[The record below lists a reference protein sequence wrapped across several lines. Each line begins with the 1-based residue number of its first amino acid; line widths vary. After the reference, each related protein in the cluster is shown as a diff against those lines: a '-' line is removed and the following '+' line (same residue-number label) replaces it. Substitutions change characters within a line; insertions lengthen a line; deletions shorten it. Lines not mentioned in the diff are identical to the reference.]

1 LAPRR
6 LIIVML
12 VLLAISTALAIL
24 IPEPRQDEPP
34 EGQRGGQSADRAGE
48 AADRGPAEEPRNEDE
63 PTSAT
68 SGAGRTLE
76 RSVRAGGPVERIGTM
91 PGDRLILEVR
101 SRRPILVEVEGAG
114 LTDPAGPYDPAR
126 FDLLIRERSDRLIVR
141 EIGDRGRRIALIATG

>member
-12 VLLAISTALAIL
+12 VLLAFSTALAIL
-24 IPEPRQDEPP
+24 IPEPRQAEPP
-34 EGQRGGQSADRAGE
+34 QDQPAGQSADRPVEAPDRRPAGK
-48 AADRGPAEEPRNEDE
+48 PRNEAG
-63 PTSAT
+63 PAQAS

-76 RSVRAGGPVERIGTM
+76 RSVRAGGPVERIATR

-101 SRRPILVEVEGAG
+101 SGRPILIEVEGAG

-126 FDLLIRERSDRLIVR
+126 FDLLIGERSDRLIVR
-141 EIGDRGRRIALIATG
+141 EIGSPGRRIALIETG